1 MTTDQKKEIRQ
12 EVKRRRAEALP
23 ETLHENSHEDYEKT
37 FVELEAYKNT
47 ALLLAYVDAKREV
60 ETRLL
65 MEQAWKDAKKVAA
78 PRVDGDGIMHY
89 YYIR

>member
-23 ETLHENSHEDYEKT
+23 ETLHENSLKIKNT
-37 FVELEAYKNT
+37 FVELEVYKNT

-65 MEQAWKDAKKVAA
+65 MEQRKWQLPAWMETESC
-78 PRVDGDGIMHY
+78 IT
-89 YYIR
+89 II

>member
-23 ETLHENSHEDYEKT
+23 ETLHENSLKIKKT
-37 FVELEAYKNT
+37 FVELKAYKNT

-65 MEQAWKDAKKVAA
+65 MEQAWKDGKKVA
-78 PRVDGDGIMHY
+78 GKLWY
-89 YYIR
+89 YGTEEELSSL

>member
-23 ETLHENSHEDYEKT
+23 ETLHENSLKIKKT

-65 MEQAWKDAKKVAA
+65 MERRKESGSS
-78 PRVDGDGIMHY
+78 PRGWRRNHALLLYRRNG
-89 YYIR
+89 